1 MTEITFHK
9 SDFNKAYYPYLDDPS
24 RLLVFYGGAGSG
36 KSVFIAQR
44 YIYRCLREPYFR
56 LLYCRKIANT
66 IRNSQFQ
73 LFKDLISRSGLDQ
86 FFNIK
91 ESNMEIICKNGNNMV
106 AFGLDN
112 REKIKS
118 LQEPTDVWAEEATEF
133 QREDIIQLNLR
144 LRTKKAKINQL
155 ILSFNPIS
163 SEHWIYE
170 SFFVSK
176 EFEATTIKTT
186 YLDNS
191 FLPAEYKKVL
201 DDLKEQ
207 DENYYKVYCLGE
219 WGGKIKGAIYTHYQ
233 LCDHIPQF
241 AEHIYGLDFGFN
253 HPTVLVKVGMSDK
266 NLYVQQLIYKSGLT
280 SSDLITEM
288 RKHDLG
294 SAPIYC
300 DNARP
305 EAIEELYRAG
315 FNAKPA
321 DKGKDSVVQGIN
333 TVKTCVLNIMDDSA
347 ELIKEIRN
355 YKWAEDKNGKLMEG
369 VPVKFMDD
377 GMDALRYAV
386 HTHIGRP
393 MGTFRVSV
401 I

>member
-56 LLYCRKIANT
+56 LVYCRKIANT